1 MHIQIVWRE
10 ITVKK
15 TKIRPTHLSDSDENV
30 AAPIREH
37 LLRPSPYYSQ
47 LCVFQAIK
55 RDKKKG
61 ALNERTN
68 EREKKAT
75 VKREEKLKYA
85 QSFDS

>member
-1 MHIQIVWRE
+1 M
-10 ITVKK
+10 KK

-61 ALNERTN
+61 GARRTN
-68 EREKKAT
+68 ERTRKKSDSEKRRKIKIRT
-75 VKREEKLKYA
+75 K
-85 QSFDS
+85 F